1 MPDPVLTLLKY
12 VFLAILYLF
21 FLRVLRAVWV
31 ELREPKPAPL
41 GSVAPAPA
49 AAQPAAGPLYG
60 GPGSATMPVG
70 GPPAGGKVG
79 PEKLVVISPDELKGR
94 EFPLGDE
101 MTVGRAG
108 GCGVLLTEDTFVSQ
122 LHARV
127 FRRDGD
133 LFVEDLGSTNG
144 TFLNKKKVGAPLVIR
159 KGDKVQF
166 GRTTL
171 EVRK

>member
-12 VFLAILYLF
+12 VFLAVLYLF

-41 GSVAPAPA
+41 SATQTPPSASP
-49 AAQPAAGPLYG
+49 P
-60 GPGSATMPVG
+60 GPGAPV
-70 GPPAGGKVG
+70 ASTDMVG
-79 PEKLVVISPDELKGR
+79 RPTGERLVVISPEQSKGMEYPLSDEL
-94 EFPLGDE
+94 
-101 MTVGRAG
+101 TVGRAG
-108 GCGVLLTEDTFVSQ
+108 GCGVLLVDDTFVSQ

-133 LFVEDLGSTNG
+133 LYVEDLGSTNG
-144 TFLNKKKVGAPLVIR
+144 TYLNKRKITSPVRIR